1 MKGLEFMQQRRPILY
16 VIEEWQFYLLL
27 NNTDL
32 LCLVSMQAAVTVQVF
47 SMESLNW
54 TGKKSVTM
62 IELVIAI

>member
-16 VIEEWQFYLLL
+16 VTEEWQFYLVL

-32 LCLVSMQAAVTVQVF
+32 LYLVSMQAAVTVQVF

-62 IELVIAI
+62 IEIVIAI